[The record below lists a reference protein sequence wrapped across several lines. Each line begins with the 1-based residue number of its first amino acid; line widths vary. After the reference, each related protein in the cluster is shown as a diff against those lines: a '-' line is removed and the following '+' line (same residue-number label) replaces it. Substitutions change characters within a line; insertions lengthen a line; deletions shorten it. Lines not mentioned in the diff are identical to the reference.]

1 MKELGKEDF
10 SKIPNGIPGVEH
22 RPVLMYTYGAAAGR
36 ISLHQMMKLL
46 SEQPA
51 RLFGMYPQKG
61 ALSVGS
67 DADITI
73 LAPNTPGKITA
84 AAQYQNVDYTPYEG
98 MEVLC
103 RVDTVLLSGTVAVE
117 NGMVTAPKRGRF
129 VHRGASKFWR

>member
-1 MKELGKEDF
+1 
-10 SKIPNGIPGVEH
+10 
-22 RPVLMYTYGAAAGR
+22 
-36 ISLHQMMKLL
+36 MMKLL

-84 AAQYQNVDYTPYEG
+84 AAQTIIT
-98 MEVLC
+98 
-103 RVDTVLLSGTVAVE
+103 RRRTS
-117 NGMVTAPKRGRF
+117 TAIIYKYY
-129 VHRGASKFWR
+129 GAKIQTSNH